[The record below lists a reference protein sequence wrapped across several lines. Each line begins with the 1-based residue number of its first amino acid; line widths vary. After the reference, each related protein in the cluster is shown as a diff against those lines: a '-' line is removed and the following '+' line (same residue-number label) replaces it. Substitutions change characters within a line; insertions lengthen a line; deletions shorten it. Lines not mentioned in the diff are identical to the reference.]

1 MNFGFP
7 QFFWALFALSIPLLI
22 HLFNLRRPKTVFFS
36 NTRFLKQLEEERK
49 SVKRLRHWLILLL
62 RGLALAALVTA
73 FTLPYFDSSQNTG
86 ELKKQ
91 YLHLFVD
98 NSLSMK
104 RDGSQGPL
112 LNQARLFA
120 SQFLGSLGED
130 IEVQVLSNDFDSKYQ
145 RYYPASE
152 AKDLAEQL
160 DYSSEF
166 RSLEE
171 VLNRIRNL
179 SSQNPEA
186 KHQIH
191 LLSDFQAGIL
201 GSEALESTDNEEI
214 KLLALSSDV
223 GANNAAIDSLAF
235 KAPVFVPG
243 LVQDMEV
250 FLHNYS
256 QEDLSGVSLE
266 FWLNDTL
273 QNARVVDLIAQQS
286 TAFPISFI
294 PQKAGTYR
302 GRISISKGE
311 PNFDN
316 QFYFSFQTLAKQK
329 VYYLSEQGETALPLS
344 IFRDPYFEFK
354 KSSSQ
359 DLDYDYLADSRLI
372 ILESNQSISESL
384 KQRLEEHLQKG
395 KNIWFFPGSDAQM
408 YQQQLQSFGIEVEGR
423 WIVDSLMAQE
433 LNQVDPY
440 LENTFVENRKAPLL
454 PYSKSRIQSLDRSS
468 ISLLSFA
475 KDRPLIARKPLANG
489 QVFYAL
495 SSINPE
501 QSNLAAH
508 PILIPLLANAS
519 FYAGGKAKAYV
530 QAGNSKDYQ
539 IVEALQMEEA
549 LKIVVPDG
557 ELIPYQRY
565 QNDHYELRLGSQK
578 LKAGNYPV
586 KRNQQNIAYFSVN
599 LDPRESLMQN
609 ADLKLNELF
618 KPEAQI
624 IDPSST
630 QEQAQLKASILME
643 STALWPWFLMLTLL
657 FLFLEMLFLKSGRR

>member
-1 MNFGFP
+1 
-7 QFFWALFALSIPLLI
+7 
-22 HLFNLRRPKTVFFS
+22 
-36 NTRFLKQLEEERK
+36 
-49 SVKRLRHWLILLL
+49 
-62 RGLALAALVTA
+62 
-73 FTLPYFDSSQNTG
+73 
-86 ELKKQ
+86 
-91 YLHLFVD
+91 
-98 NSLSMK
+98 
-104 RDGSQGPL
+104 
-112 LNQARLFA
+112 
-120 SQFLGSLGED
+120 
-130 IEVQVLSNDFDSKYQ
+130 
-145 RYYPASE
+145 
-152 AKDLAEQL
+152 
-160 DYSSEF
+160 
-166 RSLEE
+166 
-171 VLNRIRNL
+171 
-179 SSQNPEA
+179 
-186 KHQIH
+186 
-191 LLSDFQAGIL
+191 
-201 GSEALESTDNEEI
+201 
-214 KLLALSSDV
+214 
-223 GANNAAIDSLAF
+223 
-235 KAPVFVPG
+235 
-243 LVQDMEV
+243 
-250 FLHNYS
+250 
-256 QEDLSGVSLE
+256 
-266 FWLNDTL
+266 
-273 QNARVVDLIAQQS
+273 
-286 TAFPISFI
+286 
-294 PQKAGTYR
+294 
-302 GRISISKGE
+302 
-311 PNFDN
+311 
-316 QFYFSFQTLAKQK
+316 
-329 VYYLSEQGETALPLS
+329 
-344 IFRDPYFEFK
+344 
-354 KSSSQ
+354 
-359 DLDYDYLADSRLI
+359 
-372 ILESNQSISESL
+372 
-384 KQRLEEHLQKG
+384 
-395 KNIWFFPGSDAQM
+395 M